1 MAKESS
7 RSFLFLNG
15 INSYI
20 TLPTNSLS
28 IGAEITVSFWSYGGD
43 ALPTHTTI
51 ISAVDVH
58 GNRMLNVHMPWIDSK
73 IYFDCGN
80 SGKQYDR
87 IERSADS
94 LLFKGK
100 WSHWA
105 FTKNATTGKMKIYH
119 NGEIWFISEGK
130 TSMLSQAAEVRVG
143 NCINNN
149 FNHQFY
155 YQGSITELK
164 IWNIARGENDI
175 KKDMNDQLSGDEE
188 GLVSYWPLDEQEG
201 NTIYDKTKNCE
212 PGIINGS
219 ANWIELEKLPP
230 EVECKRK
237 STQQRKSTQPI
248 QEPEELLNAFPQ
260 KALYLMIGGVALVAE
275 EVGKTLDNFTDISE
289 EIAQKMIK
297 KGQEVYNNPDSEK

>member
-237 STQQRKSTQPI
+237 STQPI